1 MASLDQAPENE
12 ALMLLALW
20 LLALLLPQVSR
31 LPLVPLVL
39 VSRQQCAAGS
49 VDHVL
54 QAGARAKQA
63 LAASR
68 MRMMRMT
75 WKRQEPKKKQHSNS
89 QRNLH
94 PSMRLHQLIGSFKP
108 FQPPDQSLPVFILL
122 QVSMILSVSL
132 SVEYFHNDIT

>member
-12 ALMLLALW
+12 ALMLLALS

-39 VSRQQCAAGS
+39 VSRQQRAAGS

-75 WKRQEPKKKQHSNS
+75 WKRQEPKKNS
-89 QRNLH
+89 IQTAKETCTPLCDFTN
-94 PSMRLHQLIGSFKP
+94 
-108 FQPPDQSLPVFILL
+108 
-122 QVSMILSVSL
+122 
-132 SVEYFHNDIT
+132 